1 MRTQIIKNKDCEFV
15 FKVDIQPEDIKP
27 ELENAD
33 RKLLVASRIK
43 GFRKGKA
50 PADMVKKIYVSEREE
65 HVIKEIIPK
74 AVDDVIK
81 KNNIRPIRSP
91 EITDLKYDFE
101 KDLSASFTATVEMLP
116 VFELKKYKDFKIK
129 KDIKKISKE
138 DVMKEL
144 NNLQERNAKLVDSGK
159 EFADKE
165 NYVVI
170 DFQGFMN
177 GVAVKGFSGKGQLIP
192 LSGAFMTE
200 GFIKSITG
208 MKKGENRN
216 AKVKFPDDYF
226 IKSVAGKELEF
237 HVTLKDMKDKILPP
251 LDDELART
259 MGLKSMEEL
268 KLKVED
274 GLARLEEKKFDG
286 SVREEITDR
295 LIEWNPFQPPKSLV
309 EEEYHCMLENIK
321 SSYNKKDFT
330 EDEEKKLREE
340 YYPMAEKRVRYAL
353 ISARVQE
360 KENIKVAEEDINKE
374 KERIINE
381 GQYKRE
387 EVEDFFR
394 KNLED
399 LMEQVKSE
407 KIYNYFLEKATIKRK
422 YV

>member
-1 MRTQIIKNKDCEFV
+1 
-15 FKVDIQPEDIKP
+15 
-27 ELENAD
+27 
-33 RKLLVASRIK
+33 
-43 GFRKGKA
+43 
-50 PADMVKKIYVSEREE
+50 
-65 HVIKEIIPK
+65 
-74 AVDDVIK
+74 
-81 KNNIRPIRSP
+81 
-91 EITDLKYDFE
+91 
-101 KDLSASFTATVEMLP
+101 
-116 VFELKKYKDFKIK
+116 
-129 KDIKKISKE
+129 
-138 DVMKEL
+138 
-144 NNLQERNAKLVDSGK
+144 
-159 EFADKE
+159 
-165 NYVVI
+165 
-170 DFQGFMN
+170 
-177 GVAVKGFSGKGQLIP
+177 
-192 LSGAFMTE
+192 
-200 GFIKSITG
+200 
-208 MKKGENRN
+208 
-216 AKVKFPDDYF
+216 
-226 IKSVAGKELEF
+226 
-237 HVTLKDMKDKILPP
+237 
-251 LDDELART
+251 LDDELAKT
-259 MGLKSMEEL
+259 IGLKSMEEL

>member
-1 MRTQIIKNKDCEFV
+1 MRIQIIKNKDCEFV
-15 FKVDIQPEDIKP
+15 VKVDIQTEDIKP

-50 PADMVKKIYVSEREE
+50 PADMVKKIYGSERDE

-74 AVDDVIK
+74 AVDDIIK

-91 EITDLKYDFE
+91 EITDLKYNFE
-101 KDLSASFTATVEMLP
+101 KDLSASFTATIEVMP

-129 KDIKKISKE
+129 KDIKKISRE

-165 NYVVI
+165 NYAVI

-177 GVAVKGFSGKGQLIP
+177 GVAVNGFSGKGQLIS

-200 GFIKSITG
+200 GFIKSIIG
-208 MKKGENRN
+208 MKKGEARKV
-216 AKVKFPDDYF
+216 KVKFPDDYF

-237 HVTLKDMKDKILPP
+237 DVTFKDIKDKILPS
-251 LDDELART
+251 LDDELAKT
-259 MGLKSMEEL
+259 VGLKSMEEL

-286 SVREEITDR
+286 SVREEITDC
-295 LIEWNPFQPPKSLV
+295 LIEWNPFLPPKSLV

-330 EDEEKKLREE
+330 EDEEKKLKEK
-340 YYPMAEKRVRYAL
+340 YYQMAEKRVRYAL

-360 KENIKVAEEDINKE
+360 KENIKVAEEDINRE
-374 KERIINE
+374 KERIIDE

-387 EVEDFFR
+387 EVEEFFR
-394 KNLED
+394 KNSED